1 MIFVDSAPDRS
12 GGESGES
19 DSYHQSSWRKP
30 SAWPIAICTLPRFT
44 MRLAKLFTGISVSRA
59 GVFIT
64 YISGIPARLFSES
77 PSQNDD

>member
-1 MIFVDSAPDRS
+1 VAQAKRLVQRYM
-12 GGESGES
+12 
-19 DSYHQSSWRKP
+19 H
-30 SAWPIAICTLPRFT
+30 IAQFT